1 MTTVSSEVRWFD
13 ESAEALLGLPVAEA
27 ILDVM
32 SAGLRVEV
40 WRPEVHGVRDGVQ
53 AGVALVTNRR
63 GVVTDVV
70 RLHHPHPIAAG
81 TALGS
86 RPGRTLE
93 GSR

>member
-1 MTTVSSEVRWFD
+1 MTTVRSEVRWFD

-40 WRPEVHGVRDGVQ
+40 WRPDVHRVRDGVQ
-53 AGVALVTNRR
+53 AGVALVMNRR

-70 RLHHPHPIAAG
+70 RLHGPHRSVS
-81 TALGS
+81 AL
-86 RPGRTLE
+86 P
-93 GSR
+93 

>member
-40 WRPEVHGVRDGVQ
+40 WRPEVHRVRDGVQ
-53 AGVALVTNRR
+53 ACVALVTNRR

-70 RLHHPHPIAAG
+70 RLHGPHPIAAG
-81 TALGS
+81 TA
-86 RPGRTLE
+86 RPRPDRTLE
-93 GSR
+93 GSS